1 MKTLSA
7 LLLGVLCVSVALSG
21 QASVTS
27 LNTAYRLSL
36 SNNYNYKESYEQM
49 RAEMEKANRAITDVL
64 PHVALTGTHVKGRY
78 EFDSSVTTDVSY
90 ESYGAS
96 VTQTLFNFPEFIAL
110 RLSSIAKAGLRYR
123 YAAAREHLTK
133 TVVKRYMSVSLAERL
148 IQAADVELALT
159 KKALIVSEKAYKLN
173 ERTQDQVLEA
183 KANYRR
189 ALSDHAQAIAMH
201 EDALDLLSATIN
213 QPVHRVNGFSTQF
226 SPKAAPGSVRQLQL
240 KAIFHNLGVQAL
252 LQEVAVKRG
261 AIAAVATSRLPSV
274 TAVASYNKSSSQNMA
289 GYNSGIPYIGNV
301 SEPFST
307 HASGYTSGVEISM
320 PVFEGG
326 RIYTETQHEEARYS
340 KSYYQLLDMR
350 ALLQV
355 KTKEDFLNLKVLAER
370 YEANRLAAQSDRL
383 AIKYMMQQVALG
395 QKTEMDL
402 LQLIA
407 EYYDELRIMARTQYD
422 YVNTYVELQEDI
434 GALNGKTITTIA
446 SWMSGSS
453 HDTMPS
459 YRVLYKSAKA
469 LSLESYLLQPRKGEY
484 IVQLAS
490 TTSRSELFRL
500 MLAYRNLPGLHYYS
514 LGSASSPTL
523 LYRVYVGPYQT
534 EREASVMLKSIKKK
548 HHQGFTLQVE

>member
-1 MKTLSA
+1 VKILST
-7 LLLGVLCVSVALSG
+7 LLLGVSCVSVALSG

-64 PHVALTGTHVKGRY
+64 PHVALTGTNVKGKY
-78 EFDSSVTTDVSY
+78 DFDSSAATDVSY
-90 ESYGAS
+90 ESYGATA
-96 VTQTLFNFPEFIAL
+96 TQTLFNFPEFIAL

-133 TVVKRYMSVSLAERL
+133 TVVKRYTSVSLAERL

-173 ERTQDQVLEA
+173 ERTKDQVLEA

-201 EDALDLLSATIN
+201 EDALDLLSATLN
-213 QPVHRVNGFSTQF
+213 QPIHRVNGFSAHF
-226 SPKAAPGSVRQLQL
+226 SPKAARGSVRQLQL

-252 LQEVAVKRG
+252 LQEVAVKHG

-274 TAVASYNKSSSQNMA
+274 TAVASYNKSNSQNMA
-289 GYNSGIPYIGNV
+289 GYNSGVPYVGNV

-307 HASGYTSGVEISM
+307 HAHGYTTGVEISM

-355 KTKEDFLNLKVLAER
+355 KTKEDFLDLGILAER

-407 EYYDELRIMARTQYD
+407 EYYDELRIMAKTQYD

-434 GALNGKTITTIA
+434 GVLNGKTITTIA

-453 HDTMPS
+453 QNAMPS
-459 YRVLYKSAKA
+459 YRVLYKSAKP
-469 LSLESYLLQPRKGEY
+469 LSLESYLLQPQKGEH

-490 TTSRSELFRL
+490 TTSRPELFRL
-500 MLAYRNLPGLHYYS
+500 MLSCRNLPGLHYYS
-514 LGSASSPTL
+514 LGSASSPTV
-523 LYRVYVGPYQT
+523 LYRVYIGPYQT
-534 EREASVMLKSIKKK
+534 EREANIMLTSIKKK